1 MMDNVFYQ
9 GETIPVV
16 ISGDEKTDLR
26 MYNFVMLVYLHY
38 DSKDFQLYYKHDFT
52 EEYVDGE
59 TKFRCVIPHQTTGE
73 MTQGD
78 YTIEIVIPEND
89 GYRSVYQKTHA
100 FTLKFSNA
108 KNIEL

>member
-73 MTQGD
+73 MTQAPPCPSGG
-78 YTIEIVIPEND
+78 TVRAGRCRRRRCRRRWKAWWRP
-89 GYRSVYQKTHA
+89 RR
-100 FTLKFSNA
+100 F
-108 KNIEL
+108 